1 MGKMALERTI
11 LHVDLNN
18 FYASVEVLHNKH
30 YRAVPM
36 AVTGDIELRH
46 GIVLAKN
53 QMAKQMGVK
62 TGDTLFEARQK
73 CPNIEFCPANFS
85 LYLRFSQMARAIY
98 ERFTDKVES
107 FGIDECWLDV
117 TASTKLFGDGKTIAD
132 TIRQT
137 LLSELG
143 ITASVGVSYNKIFAK
158 LGSDYKKPNATT
170 CITKENYK
178 QIAFPQPVE
187 NLIFVGR
194 ATKQKLNHIGITT
207 IGDLAHTPENVLVN
221 LLGVWGNYL
230 HKYANGEDDSEVRYS
245 DAYSVIKSVGNSTT
259 TRRDMQTNEDVK
271 YIINLLAESVGSR
284 LKHYGLK
291 GTSVSLYLRNSELQ
305 TMNKQT
311 TLLTPTNSSAVI
323 AQNAYSIFLTLKK
336 QIFSYRSLGVQ
347 VSNLTKSDN
356 CEIQLDMFNNASDM
370 LKREKLET
378 GIDNIRSKFGHNIIK
393 KAILYTDESLT
404 ELADPKEENVI
415 HPMGFR
421 K

>member
-1 MGKMALERTI
+1 MQRTI

-18 FYASVEVLHNKH
+18 FYASVEVLHNPH

-62 TGDTLFEARQK
+62 TGDTIIEARRK
-73 CPNIEFCPANFS
+73 CPNIEFCSANFS
-85 LYLRFSQMARAIY
+85 LYLRFSQMARSIY

-117 TASTKLFGDGKTIAD
+117 THSTKLFGDGKRIAD
-132 TIRQT
+132 TIRET
-137 LLSELG
+137 LLKELG
-143 ITASVGVSYNKIFAK
+143 ITASVGVSDNKIFAK

-187 NLIFVGR
+187 SLIYVGK

-207 IGDLAHTPENVLVN
+207 IGDLANADEKVLTN

-230 HKYANGEDDSEVRYS
+230 HKFANGEDDSEVRYS
-245 DAYSVIKSVGNSTT
+245 DAYSIIKSVGNSTT
-259 TRRDMQTNEDVK
+259 TKRDMKTEEDVK
-271 YIINLLAESVGSR
+271 YIINLLAESVGAR
-284 LKHYGLK
+284 LKQYGLK
-291 GTSVSLYLRNSELQ
+291 GTSVSLYLRNSNLE
-305 TMNKQT
+305 TFSKQL
-311 TLLTPTNSSAVI
+311 TLAFPTNSSSII
-323 AQNAYSIFLTLKK
+323 ANNAFDIFKLFKNKIISL
-336 QIFSYRSLGVQ
+336 RSLGVQ
-347 VSNLTKSDN
+347 VSNLTKSED
-356 CEIQLDMFNNASDM
+356 CEIQLDMFNQVADV
-370 LKREKLET
+370 LKREKLEK

-404 ELADPKEENVI
+404 ELANPKDENVI

>member
-1 MGKMALERTI
+1 MDRTI

-18 FYASVEVLHNKH
+18 FYASVEVLHNKL
-30 YRAVPM
+30 YRTVPM

-46 GIVLAKN
+46 GVVLAKN

-62 TGDTLFEARQK
+62 TGDTVIEARKK

-117 TASTKLFGDGKTIAD
+117 TASTNLFGDGKQIAD

-137 LLSELG
+137 LLKELG
-143 ITASVGVSYNKIFAK
+143 ITASVGVSDNKIFAK

-170 CITKENYK
+170 CITKDNYK

-187 NLIFVGR
+187 NLIYVGK
-194 ATKQKLNHIGITT
+194 ATKQKLNHIGIFT
-207 IGDLAHTPENVLVN
+207 IGDLARTDESVLVN
-221 LLGVWGNYL
+221 LLGVWGSHL
-230 HKYANGEDDSEVRYS
+230 HKFANGEDDSEVRYS

-259 TRRDMQTNEDVK
+259 TKRDMTTIADVE
-271 YIINLLAESVGSR
+271 YIINLLSESVASR
-284 LKHYGLK
+284 LKQYGLK
-291 GTSVSLYLRNSELQ
+291 GTSVSLYIRSSTLDTVS
-305 TMNKQT
+305 KQS
-311 TLLTPTNSSAVI
+311 TLSLPTNSSALI
-323 AQNAYSIFLTLKK
+323 AKSALNIFLSLKK
-336 QIFSYRSLGVQ
+336 SNFCLRSLGVQ
-347 VSNLTKSDN
+347 VSNLVKSDE
-356 CEIQLDMFNNASDM
+356 CEIQLDMFDNAEKM

-404 ELADPKEENVI
+404 ELANPKEENVI
-415 HPMGFR
+415 HPIGFR

>member
-1 MGKMALERTI
+1 MERTI

-30 YRAVPM
+30 YRSVPM

-46 GIVLAKN
+46 GIVIAKT
-53 QMAKQMGVK
+53 QMAKEQGVK
-62 TGDTLFEARQK
+62 TGDTLFEAKRK

-85 LYLRFSQMARAIY
+85 RYLRFSQMARSIY

-117 TASTKLFGDGKTIAD
+117 TASIKLFGDGKHIAD
-132 TIRQT
+132 IIRQT

-143 ITASVGVSYNKIFAK
+143 ITASVGVSFNKIFAK

-170 CITKENYK
+170 CITRENYK

-187 NLIFVGR
+187 SLIYVGKS
-194 ATKQKLNHIGITT
+194 TKQKLNHIGIKT
-207 IGDLAHTPENVLVN
+207 IGDLANTSPEVLVN
-221 LLGVWGNYL
+221 MLGVWGNYL

-259 TRRDMQTNEDVK
+259 TRRDMNSQEDVK
-271 YIINLLAESVGSR
+271 YIINLLAESVASR
-284 LKHYGLK
+284 LKQYGLK
-291 GTSVSLYLRNSELQ
+291 GTCVSLYLRNSTLD
-305 TMNKQT
+305 TMNKQAT
-311 TLLTPTNSSAVI
+311 INSPTNSSSVI
-323 AQNAYSIFLTLKK
+323 AEQAYSIFASLKK
-336 QIFSYRSLGVQ
+336 QNFSYRSLGVQ
-347 VSNLTKSDN
+347 VTNLVKSDK

-378 GIDNIRSKFGHNIIK
+378 EIDNIRHKFGHNIIK

-404 ELADPKEENVI
+404 ELGNPKEENVI
-415 HPMGFR
+415 HPIGF
-421 K
+421 KK

>member
-1 MGKMALERTI
+1 MDRTI

-30 YRAVPM
+30 YRSVPM
-36 AVTGDIELRH
+36 AVTGNIELRH

-53 QMAKQMGVK
+53 QIAKQMGVK
-62 TGDTLFEARQK
+62 TGDTVIEARLK

-117 TASTKLFGDGKTIAD
+117 TASTKLFGDGKQIAD
-132 TIRQT
+132 TIRET

-170 CITKENYK
+170 CITRENYK
-178 QIAFPQPVE
+178 QIAYPQPVE
-187 NLIFVGR
+187 NLIFVGK
-194 ATKQKLNHIGITT
+194 ATKQKLNHIGIKT
-207 IGDLAHTPENVLVN
+207 IEDLANADEKMLVN
-221 LLGVWGNYL
+221 LLGVWGKNL
-230 HKYANGEDDSEVRYS
+230 HKFANGEDDSDVRYS

-259 TRRDMQTNEDVK
+259 TRRDMQTPEDVK
-271 YIINLLAESVGSR
+271 YVINLLSESVASR
-284 LKHYGLK
+284 LKQYGLK
-291 GTSVSLYLRNSELQ
+291 GTVVALYLRYSTLD
-305 TMNKQT
+305 TINKQIS
-311 TLLTPTNSSAVI
+311 LKVPTNSSALI
-323 AQNAYSIFLTLKK
+323 AEQAFNIFLSMNK
-336 QIFSYRSLGVQ
+336 QKLSFRSLGVQ
-347 VSNLTKSDN
+347 VTNLIKSEE
-356 CEIQLDMFNNASDM
+356 CEIQLDMFNDATNL

-378 GIDNIRSKFGHNIIK
+378 GIDNIRAKFGHNIIK

-404 ELADPKEENVI
+404 ELSNPKEENVI
-415 HPMGFR
+415 HPIGFR